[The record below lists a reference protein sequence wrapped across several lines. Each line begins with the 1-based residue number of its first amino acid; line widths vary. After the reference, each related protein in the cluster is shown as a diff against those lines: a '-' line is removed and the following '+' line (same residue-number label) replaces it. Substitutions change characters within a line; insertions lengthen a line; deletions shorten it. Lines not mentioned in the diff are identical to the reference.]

1 MRRGAVHTRKI
12 AEASMMAPVMSTIDH
27 AIPAGSLTPPAA
39 VKVWDPFVRG
49 ISEGVRLRAEGSTR

>member
-1 MRRGAVHTRKI
+1 
-12 AEASMMAPVMSTIDH
+12 MMAPVMSTIDH